1 MSKRAVKRK
10 SWISVGLAALTVLF
24 LASCGGHEDPK
35 NLIPQDKREERVVN
49 LFSPMEK
56 IDPDAENVARAASD
70 LTVAMAEEALGQ
82 PIMIECIEGAGGII
96 GTNVVKEAE
105 PDGYTIMTRS
115 ASSLINSFLRSGAD
129 FTLDDFDYLSRF
141 SNDPAVIMVR
151 NDSPYQTINDLI
163 EDAKANPG
171 KVRVSVSGINDINY
185 LALRVLEEQAG
196 IDLNLVTYDGGS
208 KSRLAVINGE
218 VAATQCNYFG
228 ASSMWD
234 DCRILAVCHTE
245 NNLEALEGIPTLNDA
260 LGLDVPPAPASYMV
274 FMPDGVKEQYP
285 ERFEKL
291 LNAFETAWSNPEFLE
306 AMKEMG
312 QDGYIEV
319 LSPEETVAEID
330 MMYEFLAST
339 LDMAEG

>member
-1 MSKRAVKRK
+1 M
-10 SWISVGLAALTVLF
+10 
-24 LASCGGHEDPK
+24 
-35 NLIPQDKREERVVN
+35 
-49 LFSPMEK
+49 
-56 IDPDAENVARAASD
+56 
-70 LTVAMAEEALGQ
+70 
-82 PIMIECIEGAGGII
+82 
-96 GTNVVKEAE
+96 
-105 PDGYTIMTRS
+105 
-115 ASSLINSFLRSGAD
+115 
-129 FTLDDFDYLSRF
+129 
-141 SNDPAVIMVR
+141 
-151 NDSPYQTINDLI
+151 
-163 EDAKANPG
+163 
-171 KVRVSVSGINDINY
+171 
-185 LALRVLEEQAG
+185 
-196 IDLNLVTYDGGS
+196 
-208 KSRLAVINGE
+208 INGE

>member
-1 MSKRAVKRK
+1 MKLKRILALSLALILMLALVGCNGGEKADNSDTGSESQVVEDKFPTEPIRYVLANAPGGSIETLIRK
-10 SWISVGLAALTVLF
+10 FQPYL
-24 LASCGGHEDPK
+24 
-35 NLIPQDKREERVVN
+35 
-49 LFSPMEK
+49 
-56 IDPDAENVARAASD
+56 
-70 LTVAMAEEALGQ
+70 EEALGQ